1 MAEEKKNIYFL
12 GIGGIGMSALARY
25 FKAKGYAVAGYDR
38 VASALTLELEAEQI
52 PVHYEDDVRLI
63 PDPFKVSADT
73 RVVFTPAVPT
83 SMSEMEWF
91 KANGFELLKRS
102 QLLGEVTRMQQGL
115 CVAGTHGKTTTS
127 TMLAH
132 LLRNSA
138 VDCNAFLG
146 GISKN
151 FQKNL
156 LLSEKSNL
164 VVIEADEYDRS
175 FWTLSPQMAVITAV
189 DADHLDIYGTEEN
202 YRASFETFTS
212 LIRPGGVLLMKKG
225 LPIKPELAEDVRLF
239 SYSVEEGDF
248 HADNIRIG
256 NGEIVF
262 DFITP
267 EGVVENITLGV
278 PVYVN
283 IENGVAAM
291 AIAWLNGVS
300 EEELRKGMS
309 TFRGVKRRFDFHLK
323 GDDIVFLDDYAH
335 HPKEL
340 SSSIESVRSLYQNRK
355 LTVVF
360 QPHLYTRTRDLA
372 DEFAEALSKADELI
386 LLEIYPAREL
396 PIPGVTSQML
406 LDKVDLDNKRLMSK
420 EELVRSADV
429 ADYDVL
435 LMVGAG
441 DLDLLVPE
449 ITQKLESRFC
459 RKSC

>member
-1 MAEEKKNIYFL
+1 MVEEKKNIYFL

-38 VASALTLELEAEQI
+38 VASALTMELEAEQI
-52 PVHYEDDVRLI
+52 SVHYEDDVRLI
-63 PDPFKVSADT
+63 PDSFKVASDT
-73 RVVFTPAVPT
+73 RVVFTPAVPA

-91 KANGFELLKRS
+91 KENGFELLKRS

-132 LLRNSA
+132 LLRNST

-225 LPIKPELAEDVRLF
+225 LPIEPKLAENVRFF

-267 EGVVENITLGV
+267 EGVMENITLGV

-283 IENGVAAM
+283 IENGIAAM
-291 AIAWLNGVS
+291 AIAWLNGVT

-309 TFRGVKRRFDFHLK
+309 SFQGVKRRFDFHLK
-323 GDDIVFLDDYAH
+323 SDEIVFLDDYAH
-335 HPKEL
+335 HPQEL
-340 SSSIESVRSLYQNRK
+340 NSSIESVRSLYQNRK

-386 LLEIYPAREL
+386 LLDIYPAREL

-441 DLDLLVPE
+441 DLDLLIPE
-449 ITQKLESRFC
+449 ITKKLENRLGGIS
-459 RKSC
+459 